1 MKKMLVL
8 LLLTGCS
15 QDFWFGKQFTP
26 EQKAQAI
33 VERLSPHCEAIGY
46 QRGTDQW
53 RQCIQRMYA
62 LATQEN
68 AARIQSEGRQTYCQR
83 FSNGDIICQ

>member
-1 MKKMLVL
+1 MKKLLVL

-15 QDFWFGKQFTP
+15 QLTP
-26 EQKAQAI
+26 AQRAQAI

-53 RQCIQRMYA
+53 KQCIQRMYA
-62 LATQEN
+62 LAVREN
-68 AARIQSEGRQTYCQR
+68 AAQNQASGYTYC
-83 FSNGDIICQ
+83 SKVAGGVACLPY